1 MSFNEIRLLIASI
14 AVGLVL
20 LIAVGRL
27 FRNKLPNFDSKYI
40 ARTAVFASISIILY
54 VVPIFQFKL
63 PVFPA
68 FLEIHVDEIPALI
81 AGFAYG
87 PTSGVIVIL
96 LKTLV
101 KLPFTSTAGVGE
113 LADLIYSISFVFP
126 SALVYKKMHSIKGAL
141 VALLVGTVVQI
152 LTSSFGTTFIMLDV
166 YSVLYKLPK
175 EAILGMCKAV
185 NPRITDLR
193 WPFFFYVGLPFNA
206 MKDAIVVVVT
216 LLLYKRLHG
225 LLDRISSKMSTKKL
239 G

>member
-14 AVGLVL
+14 VVGILLLVA
-20 LIAVGRL
+20 IGKL
-27 FRNKLPNFDSKYI
+27 FRNRLPIFDSKYI

-63 PVFPA
+63 PFFPA
-68 FLEIHVDEIPALI
+68 FLEIHLDEIPALM

-87 PTSGVIVIL
+87 PISGTIVIV

-101 KLPFTSTAGVGE
+101 KLPFTSSAGVGE
-113 LADLIYSISFVFP
+113 LADLIYSIAFVFP
-126 SALVYKKMHSIKGAL
+126 SALVYKKMHSFRGAL
-141 VALLVGTVVQI
+141 VALLVGMGVQI
-152 LTSSFGTTFIMLDV
+152 LTASFGTTFIMLDV

-175 EAILGMCKAV
+175 AAILGMCKAV

-193 WPFFFYVGLPFNA
+193 WPFFFYVGIPFNA
-206 MKDAIVVVVT
+206 LKDAMVVVLT
-216 LLLYKRLHG
+216 LLLYKRLH
-225 LLDRISSKMSTKKL
+225 LILDRISNKIGTKKL